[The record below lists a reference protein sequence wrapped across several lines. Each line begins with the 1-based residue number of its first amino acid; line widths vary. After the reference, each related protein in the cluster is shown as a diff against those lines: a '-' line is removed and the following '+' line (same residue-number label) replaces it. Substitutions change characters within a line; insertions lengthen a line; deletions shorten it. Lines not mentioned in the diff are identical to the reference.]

1 MNVGDLVMIIPECCV
16 GSIRWRRLPDT
27 VGMITDRDDNYEAK
41 GITGNL
47 VNLVKVQ
54 FGDDS
59 LWFDTDQV
67 EVLDESR

>member
-1 MNVGDLVMIIPECCV
+1 MNVGDLVMIIPDNCNDV
-16 GSIRWRRLPDT
+16 LLKLSDT
-27 VGMITDRDDNYEAK
+27 VGIITERDDDYEAK

-54 FGDDS
+54 FGVYI

-67 EVLDESR
+67 GVI